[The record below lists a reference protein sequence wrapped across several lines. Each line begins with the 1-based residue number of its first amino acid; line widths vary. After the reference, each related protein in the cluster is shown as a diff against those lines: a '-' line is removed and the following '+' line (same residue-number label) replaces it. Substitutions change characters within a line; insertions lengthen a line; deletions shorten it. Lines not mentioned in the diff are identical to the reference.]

1 MKTTLAAFIFLSTCF
16 AALLWMSAS
25 GNPPKHTVIR
35 VSDSLEVA
43 AIDWEKMDHSERMA
57 YMKKHVNPTMRA
69 EFQNFDAKRYAKFG
83 CKTCHGKGA
92 EDDSYKMPNP
102 DLPKLPRSKEGW

>member
-1 MKTTLAAFIFLSTCF
+1 MKTTFAAFLFLSIGF

-25 GNPPKHTVIR
+25 
-35 VSDSLEVA
+35 
-43 AIDWEKMDHSERMA
+43 
-57 YMKKHVNPTMRA
+57 VNPAMRE

-102 DLPKLPRSKEGW
+102 DLPKLPRSKEGWDKIKAEKGDILKFMGTTVKPKMASLLCMKPF